1 MNINPISK
9 ISQKHNSSYN
19 LKQEFSKETP
29 KQSSQSGLTSKDDT
43 VTISDQ
49 AQELYSKKE
58 ILMDE
63 LNNRLDYYQEL
74 FNQLDDIDNSENP
87 YMDKIKCLQIAI
99 RIISG
104 DKVPMKDEKFL
115 MEHEPEMYFRAILL
129 RRQKEDPKKHKSLL
143 GDDKDSD
150 DIIEATSNNSDDDEV
165 SVEISSDMGN
175 SAEY

>member
-1 MNINPISK
+1 MNINPVNK
-9 ISQKHNSSYN
+9 ISQKNNDSYN
-19 LKQEFSKETP
+19 LKQDLSKETS
-29 KQSSQSGLTSKDDT
+29 KQSSHSNFRFEDDT
-43 VTISDQ
+43 VTISSE

-58 ILMDE
+58 IFMDE

-74 FNQLDDIDNSENP
+74 FEQLDNIDNSENP

-129 RRQKEDPKKHKSLL
+129 RRQKEDPKKYKSLVD
-143 GDDKDSD
+143 DDKDSD
-150 DIIEATSNNSDDDEV
+150 DIIEAVSNNSEDEV
-165 SVEISSDMGN
+165 SVELSSDMEE
-175 SAEY
+175 AKED